1 MAKKTAR
8 KKLKKEADQ
17 AMLNLYRQGLS
28 YPEIADHLG
37 MTAGGVQARI
47 RTLKQHIKK
56 QEPILTF
63 EELQTLRNRI
73 RELREEGKEMW
84 AISRAIGITKPQ
96 VYRHLQAMG
105 LI

>member
-1 MAKKTAR
+1 MAKKANR

-17 AMLNLYRQGLS
+17 TMLDLYRQGLS
-28 YPEIADHLG
+28 YPEIAGCIG

-47 RTLKQHIKK
+47 RTLKQNIKK
-56 QEPILTF
+56 EEPILTF

-73 RELREEGKEMW
+73 RQLREEGKEMW

-96 VYRHLQAMG
+96 VYRHLQALG
-105 LI
+105 LV